1 MSQTAQTLL
10 LLLFS
15 NSKGQHEKHIRV
27 AAQDIIAGVYR

>member
-15 NSKGQHEKHIRV
+15 NSKGQHELHIR
-27 AAQDIIAGVYR
+27 AAATDIIAGVYR

>member
-15 NSKGQHEKHIRV
+15 NSKGQHSQHIR
-27 AAQDIIAGVYR
+27 AAAVDLIAGIYR